1 MDEFAV
7 KTHLQWKEFM
17 SLERRNMWKNQQLLV
32 YLKHICSTYYGTEN
46 PQDKVITYISCF

>member
-17 SLERRNMWKNQQLLV
+17 SLERRNMWKNQQLLG
-32 YLKHICSTYYGTEN
+32 YLKHICQLTMEL
-46 PQDKVITYISCF
+46 